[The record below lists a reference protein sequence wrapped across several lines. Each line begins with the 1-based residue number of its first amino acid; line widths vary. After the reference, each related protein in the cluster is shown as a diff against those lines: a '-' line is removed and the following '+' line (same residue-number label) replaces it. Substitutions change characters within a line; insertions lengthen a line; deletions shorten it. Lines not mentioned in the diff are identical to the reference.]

1 MSNESRRKLLAAAG
15 SVVLVS
21 LGGLA
26 IPGAAQADQDLS
38 SNGGYISCPPGKP
51 VKISSRK
58 EGARGNTKH
67 MIDGT
72 SVATG
77 GPFKKTYDYGEGV
90 GFETVTGAVS
100 GHWDAVASV
109 EHLLS
114 SGARC

>member
-1 MSNESRRKLLAAAG
+1 
-15 SVVLVS
+15 
-21 LGGLA
+21 
-26 IPGAAQADQDLS
+26 
-38 SNGGYISCPPGKP
+38 
-51 VKISSRK
+51 
-58 EGARGNTKH
+58 